1 MSMAAGDNHIQQE
14 IDTNGKGLVGNEKA
28 SSKGVPANAERP
40 VRGLNWTE
48 ILSKAG
54 LESPGYRETIDKM
67 KADGRLK

>member
-1 MSMAAGDNHIQQE
+1 MATGDNHIQQE

-28 SSKGVPANAERP
+28 SSEGIPINAERP